1 MCEKCNE
8 SLLAATQAA
17 LSLSQAAAN
26 LYSINQHAEA
36 VTLAKAA
43 ADLFTEVK
51 QEEKPEVVDATEPT
65 KRQTRS
71 GFHIDEETG
80 VVYMG
85 DIAIGRIVHL
95 GQKTTH

>member
-8 SLLAATQAA
+8 TLLAASQAA
-17 LSLSQAAAN
+17 LNLANAAKSLE
-26 LYSINQHAEA
+26 SINRSAEA
-36 VTLAKAA
+36 TTLAKAA
-43 ADLFTEVK
+43 AELFTEVK
-51 QEEKPEVVDATEPT
+51 QEEKPEVVDATEPA

-71 GFHIDEETG
+71 GFHIDEESG

>member
-8 SLLAATQAA
+8 TLLAASQAA
-17 LSLSQAAAN
+17 LNLANAAST
-26 LYSINQHAEA
+26 LYHMNQNAEA
-36 VTLAKAA
+36 TTLAKAA

-51 QEEKPEVVDATEPT
+51 QEENPEVVDAAEPT
-65 KRQTRS
+65 KRQPRS
-71 GFHIDEETG
+71 GFRIDGESG